1 MTFEETARLFALLEA
16 NYTDNVARWSKEVK
30 KNKIMLWQGAF
41 SEIDYPIV
49 EKAVKNYMMN
59 DNKSFFPEI
68 GMINILIKDS
78 LYPDMMTEQE
88 ATNTIMAALSDGYY
102 NSRKAFNSLDP
113 ILQRLVGSPEQIK
126 AWSLME
132 IDTVQSVIMSNV
144 SRSYRVLAEKEKV
157 HQRTAPYNP
166 NQIGTQSIG
175 ELLESGSP
183 KKSRGIG
190 GAASHEEAIEFLR
203 QIGRGM
209 NDIGKQKDANG

>member
-1 MTFEETARLFALLEA
+1 MAIINGTYPAQFLKLSKETKDAMINIWHELFAG
-16 NYTDNVARWSKEVK
+16 N
-30 KNKIMLWQGAF
+30 
-41 SEIDYPIV
+41 DYETV
-49 EKAVKNYMMN
+49 GNAVKNYIAN
-59 DNKSFFPEI
+59 DTSGYIPTIGVIKEYIRKSQ
-68 GMINILIKDS
+68 
-78 LYPDMMTEQE
+78 YPDMMTEQE

-166 NQIGTQSIG
+166 NQIAST
-175 ELLESGSP
+175 EEP
-183 KKSRGIG
+183 KKIETRPKRDMTK
-190 GAASHEEAIEFLR
+190 AARNTTPEEATAFIRQLR
-203 QIGRGM
+203 ESV
-209 NDIGKQKDANG
+209 GKINGK